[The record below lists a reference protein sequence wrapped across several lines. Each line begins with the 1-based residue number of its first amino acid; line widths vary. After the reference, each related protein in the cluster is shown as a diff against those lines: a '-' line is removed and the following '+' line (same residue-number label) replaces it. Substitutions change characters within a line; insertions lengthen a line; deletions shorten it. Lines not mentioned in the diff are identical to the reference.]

1 MEDRTSVRG
10 EDAFDVQAMHTWL
23 RSQLPDLPDSEPDIE
38 QYTKGA
44 SNLTYRLN
52 YPDRSL
58 VLRRPPQGTKA
69 KSAHD
74 MGREV
79 HVLTHIR
86 DQFPVV
92 PEVYAFCDD
101 THVIGSQFY
110 VMQHLDGVIL
120 RPDNAA
126 DLSVETVEAIGR
138 AYVDR
143 WVDLHRVDVASAGLD
158 DWGKGP
164 GYVRR
169 QIDGWCDRYRRAR
182 TDDVPDAETVMNW
195 LAEHQPDDVAAC
207 IIHGDWRLDNMVI
220 SGIDDTSAPGLSIA
234 GVLDWEM
241 ATVGDP
247 LMDVG
252 AAMAYW
258 IDADDVDLD
267 PAFSSLKRQPSD
279 LPGMPTRQKIVDRY
293 CSQMGLEGIDWRFYE
308 VYGLFRLAVILQQ
321 IWARYRAGETTNPA
335 FAPFGQAVRVLVDR
349 ATRAREGR

>member
-10 EDAFDVQAMHTWL
+10 EDAFDIQAMHAWL
-23 RSQLPDLPDSEPDIE
+23 RSQLPDLPDSEPDVE

-58 VLRRPPQGTKA
+58 VLRRPPRGTKA

-86 DQFPVV
+86 DQFPAV

-101 THVIGSQFY
+101 TDVIGSQFY

-126 DLSVETVEAIGR
+126 DLSVETVEVVGR

-143 WVDLHRVDVASAGLD
+143 WVDLHRVDVESAGLA

-169 QIDGWCDRYRRAR
+169 QVDGWSDRYRRAR
-182 TDDVPDAETVMNW
+182 TDDVPDAETVMHW

-220 SGIDDTSAPGLSIA
+220 SGIDDTSAPGPSIA

-279 LPGMPTRQKIVDRY
+279 LPGMPTRQQIVDRY
-293 CSQMGLEGIDWRFYE
+293 CSQMGLNGIDWRFYE

-349 ATRAREGR
+349 ATRAREGG